1 MNMNKIRVL
10 IISQQFLFRQGV
22 ERSLCGIEDI
32 EISGTAEVNDEV
44 LSSIDIMPPDVA
56 LVDIDAPSDSGLQL
70 ARNIKQ
76 RLPNI
81 GVVVLTS
88 SYDDTQLFRALK
100 AQASAYL
107 SKEVTVDKLA
117 DTIRRVAHSEYPINE
132 SLATKPKLAEQV
144 LQQFQEP
151 SWRSEAEGF
160 ISPLTPRE
168 TEILNYIAQGYLN
181 KQIAAELDI
190 SAQTIKNHVTS
201 IMRKLTANSR
211 TDAVVVAI
219 KQGLISIA

>member
-1 MNMNKIRVL
+1 MNMIQVL
-10 IISQQFLFRQGV
+10 IVSQQVLFRQGV
-22 ERSLCGIEDI
+22 ERSLSGIEDI
-32 EISGTAEVNDEV
+32 EISGTTGVNAEV
-44 LSSIDIMPPDVA
+44 LSAIDIMPPDVV

-70 ARNIKQ
+70 ARKVKQ

-88 SYDDTQLFRALK
+88 SYDDTQLFQALK

-107 SKEVTVDKLA
+107 SKEVTVDKLV

-151 SWRSEAEGF
+151 SWRIEAEAF

-168 TEILNYIAQGYLN
+168 KEVLRCIAEGYAN
-181 KQIAAELDI
+181 KNIAAELDL

>member
-1 MNMNKIRVL
+1 MIQVL
-10 IISQQFLFRQGV
+10 IVSQQVLFRQGI
-22 ERSLCGIEDI
+22 ERSLSGIEDI
-32 EISGTAEVNDEV
+32 EISGTTAVNDEV
-44 LSSIDIMPPDVA
+44 LSSIDIMPPEVV

-70 ARNIKQ
+70 AHKVKQ

-81 GVVVLTS
+81 GVVALTS
-88 SYDDTQLFRALK
+88 GLDDTQPFQALK
-100 AQASAYL
+100 AQASACL
-107 SKEVTVDKLA
+107 NKEVTVDKLV
-117 DTIRRVAHSEYPINE
+117 DTIRRVARGEYPINE
-132 SLATKPKLAEQV
+132 SLTTKPKLAEQV
-144 LQQFQEP
+144 LLQFQEP
-151 SWRSEAEGF
+151 SWRSGAEAF

-168 TEILNYIAQGYLN
+168 KEVLRCIAEGYAN
-181 KQIAAELDI
+181 KNIAAELDL